1 MGLFRN
7 VTASENIRT
16 SAAAILSGDYEA
28 DVPISKEVNLV
39 RKTSLVKG
47 YLTGGSLEAAVQTFG
62 IAPDD
67 LIENAV
73 KKIPVKCG
81 YLSWTTYY

>member
-7 VTASENIRT
+7 VNASENIRT
-16 SAAAILSGDYEA
+16 SASAILSGDYEA
-28 DVPISKEVNLV
+28 DVSISKEVKLV
-39 RKTSLVKG
+39 GKYSLVKD

-73 KKIPVKCG
+73 KKIPQ
-81 YLSWTTYY
+81 

>member
-7 VTASENIRT
+7 VNASENIRT
-16 SAAAILSGDYEA
+16 SASAISSGEYEA
-28 DVPISKEVNLV
+28 DIPISKEVKLV
-39 RKTSLVKG
+39 GKNSLVKD

-73 KKIPVKCG
+73 KKIPQ
-81 YLSWTTYY
+81 